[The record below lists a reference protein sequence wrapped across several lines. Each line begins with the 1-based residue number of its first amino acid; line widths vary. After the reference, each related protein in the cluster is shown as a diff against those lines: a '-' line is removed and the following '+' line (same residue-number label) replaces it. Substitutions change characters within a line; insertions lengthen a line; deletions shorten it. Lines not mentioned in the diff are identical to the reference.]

1 MTPKRSLL
9 RPRMTE
15 RWVINASPLIVLARI
30 GYERLLCDLPD
41 QAVIP
46 QAVASEIEV
55 GPQDD
60 PARRRR
66 FQTDASPSQA
76 RPAGLST
83 PAVGFH
89 PTAQGP
95 RPTPADGAP
104 ASPRSTPT
112 VGCKPTPPP
121 GKPAPRAYQPQP
133 SDSIRR
139 PRGPVPPGQR
149 RPQPNRHGARI
160 LPRNR

>member
-1 MTPKRSLL
+1 
-9 RPRMTE
+9 MTE

-55 GPQDD
+55 GHQDD

-95 RPTPADGAP
+95 RPTL
-104 ASPRSTPT
+104 T
-112 VGCKPTPPP
+112 KPSFFCPFDTLC
-121 GKPAPRAYQPQP
+121 
-133 SDSIRR
+133 R
-139 PRGPVPPGQR
+139 PYV
-149 RPQPNRHGARI
+149 
-160 LPRNR
+160 